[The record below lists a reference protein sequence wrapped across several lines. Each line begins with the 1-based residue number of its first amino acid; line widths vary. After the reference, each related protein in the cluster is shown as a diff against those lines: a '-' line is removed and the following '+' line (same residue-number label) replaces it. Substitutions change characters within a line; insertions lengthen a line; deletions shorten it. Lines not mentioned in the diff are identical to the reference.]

1 MALTTFVWSVDT
13 SLVVK
18 LESYLKVVVKVIKVV
33 SGSIITG
40 VTEATA
46 NDFKLL
52 TKPSFVNSVRLEPDF
67 ALTEIYTLP

>member
-1 MALTTFVWSVDT
+1 MALNTFVWSVDT

-46 NDFKLL
+46 YDLRL
-52 TKPSFVNSVRLEPDF
+52 CTILSFVTVVKLDPDF
-67 ALTEIYTLP
+67 ALIDI

>member
-1 MALTTFVWSVDT
+1 M
-13 SLVVK
+13 
-18 LESYLKVVVKVIKVV
+18 KVV

-52 TKPSFVNSVRLEPDF
+52 TKFVFVNSVKLEPDF
-67 ALTEIYTLP
+67 ALIEI

>member
-1 MALTTFVWSVDT
+1 MIAFNTSVWSVDT

-18 LESYLKVVVKVIKVV
+18 LESYLKVVVSVIKVV

-52 TKPSFVNSVRLEPDF
+52 TKFS
-67 ALTEIYTLP
+67 

>member
-1 MALTTFVWSVDT
+1 MAFITFVVSVDI

-33 SGSIITG
+33 SGSMITG

-46 NDFKLL
+46 NDLRLL
-52 TKPSFVNSVRLEPDF
+52 TKLTLVTSVRLEPDL
-67 ALTEIYTLP
+67 ALIDM